1 MKYPRTNALARP
13 AGRIQRG
20 ALGMLAAGAIGV
32 ALALLA
38 APAAAEK
45 ADRYQLMAIESD
57 QGGKLDLQRQVSVFT
72 GNVLITKG
80 TMTIRAARVEARQ
93 DASGYSSA
101 VAFGSPGHPVTFRQK
116 RDGADEFIEG
126 EAERLEYDGRTDTI
140 RFVTNASVRR
150 LRGATPA
157 DELTGNLIT
166 YNAIADEVNV
176 SGGTAPTPTNP
187 TGRVRV
193 VLTPREGSEAA
204 AEAARAASQ
213 AAPSLRSSPELGSA
227 ASAASAA
234 APR

>member
-1 MKYPRTNALARP
+1 MKYHCITVPLRRFCSI
-13 AGRIQRG
+13 GRGTR
-20 ALGMLAAGAIGV
+20 AVLVAASLV
-32 ALALLA
+32 PTLALLSG
-38 APAAAEK
+38 PAAAEK

-140 RFVTNASVRR
+140 RFVTNAAVRR

-213 AAPSLRSSPELGSA
+213 AAPSLRTSPGLGSA
-227 ASAASAA
+227 ASAPPAGT
-234 APR
+234 PR